1 MGEGTQR
8 DGCLSV
14 GGSVLSQTQILEED
28 AGQVDERNN
37 LFCVS
42 NGILLHYNTEIT
54 RLKYAEPTMREY

>member
-8 DGCLSV
+8 DGCLGV
-14 GGSVLSQTQILEED
+14 GGSVLSQTQILEQD

-42 NGILLHYNTEIT
+42 NGGQFYYTIT
-54 RLKYAEPTMREY
+54 